1 MENLDLISK
10 WSKAM
15 HPLTF
20 QLEAFFCCCCYRL
33 AYQSSCLLERLV
45 NHRHVFRIAIVIRP
59 EKDFILQIQ
68 WLRSTS

>member
-1 MENLDLISK
+1 MENQDLISK

-20 QLEAFFCCCCYRL
+20 QLYAVFLLLLCL
-33 AYQSSCLLERLV
+33 AYQLSCLLERLV